1 MQMGATYHKK
11 CNMTIKEKISLIEE
25 ALELE
30 PDTLNESTELESL
43 VEYDSMGK
51 LSLIVLAD
59 EEFEK
64 KLTGEQINEFKTVQD
79 VLNFFDA

>member
-1 MQMGATYHKK
+1 
-11 CNMTIKEKISLIEE
+11 MTTKEKINLIEE

-30 PDTLNESTELESL
+30 PDTLNENTELDSL

-64 KLTGEQINEFKTVQD
+64 KLTGEQINEFKKVQD
-79 VLNFFDA
+79 VLNFFDV

>member
-1 MQMGATYHKK
+1 
-11 CNMTIKEKISLIEE
+11 MTTKEKINLIEE

-30 PDTLNESTELESL
+30 PDTLNENTELDSL
-43 VEYDSMGK
+43 IEYDSMGK

-79 VLNFFDA
+79 VLNFLDA

>member
-1 MQMGATYHKK
+1 
-11 CNMTIKEKISLIEE
+11 
-25 ALELE
+25 
-30 PDTLNESTELESL
+30 
-43 VEYDSMGK
+43 MGK

>member
-1 MQMGATYHKK
+1 MRMGATYLKK
-11 CNMTIKEKISLIEE
+11 WNMTTKEKINLIEE

-30 PDTLNESTELESL
+30 PDTLNENTELDSL
-43 VEYDSMGK
+43 IEYDSMGK

-79 VLNFFDA
+79 VLNFLDA

>member
-1 MQMGATYHKK
+1 
-11 CNMTIKEKISLIEE
+11 MTTKEKINLIEE

-30 PDTLNESTELESL
+30 PDTLNENTELDSL
-43 VEYDSMGK
+43 IQYDSMGK